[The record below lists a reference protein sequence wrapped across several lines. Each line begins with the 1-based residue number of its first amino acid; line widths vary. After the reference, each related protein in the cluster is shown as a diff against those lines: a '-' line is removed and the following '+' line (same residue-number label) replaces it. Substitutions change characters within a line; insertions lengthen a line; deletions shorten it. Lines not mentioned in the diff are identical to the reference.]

1 MRRSLAL
8 LATAASIALAPPA
21 HATEPEQ
28 VVATYADIGAAM
40 YADALKSARDLQA
53 AVDAFLAAPSKE
65 TQDAAK
71 AAWKAARAPYQQTE
85 VLRFGNPLVDEWEG
99 KVNAWPLD
107 EGLIDYVDSSYGESS
122 DENPLYTLNV
132 VASPELRIGR
142 KLVDAKAITLDLLEN
157 ELQEALDVE
166 KNVAIGYHAI
176 EFLLWGQDLNGTGAG
191 AGMRPWTDYSLDQC
205 TGGNCERRRAYLKAA
220 TDLLVSDLSDM
231 AGSWEEGGAARTDLM
246 AVDPSAGIGRILT
259 GIGSLAYGELA
270 GERMKLGLLL
280 NDPEEEQD
288 CFSDNT
294 HNSHFYDQVGM
305 VALWNGHYQ
314 RIDGSVVEGPSVAA
328 LTAEKAPDLAKKVE
342 ARMADTSARLGEI
355 RDTAES
361 GKMAYDQML
370 AADNPEGN
378 AMLQAAIDALVAQTR
393 AVEEVVPALGVTVT
407 VEGSDSLDNPEA
419 VAP

>member
-8 LATAASIALAPPA
+8 LATAASIALAAPA

-142 KLVDAKAITLDLLEN
+142 KLVDAKAITPDLLEN

-220 TDLLVSDLSDM
+220 TELLVSDLSDM

-259 GIGSLAYGELA
+259 GIGSLSYGELA

-328 LTAEKAPDLAKKVE
+328 LPAEKAPDLAKKVE